1 MHSVFCGVLF
11 MLNKSLFKLTAV
23 LLTVL
28 ISITLLSGCNNK
40 KYVYGTNSDFI
51 EVSHPDK
58 PNVNKFSQEEPDTSS
73 DDSISSQNI
82 SQSDSKE
89 TKSSDDGNSAN
100 NNTSSTAN
108 NDSNSNSDSSINNNS
123 SGNNVSR
130 PEESSGTDN
139 KTIGD
144 QSPVVTFQ

>member
-1 MHSVFCGVLF
+1 

-28 ISITLLSGCNNK
+28 ISFALLSGCKNK

-73 DDSISSQNI
+73 NEATSSENTSQAESIDNNSSNE
-82 SQSDSKE
+82 SNSEVPGSK
-89 TKSSDDGNSAN
+89 TGNSD
-100 NNTSSTAN
+100 T
-108 NDSNSNSDSSINNNS
+108 NSNSD
-123 SGNNVSR
+123 NVS
-130 PEESSGTDN
+130 SSNSGDSGSTDN
-139 KTIGD
+139 TGEKILGD